1 MLALTDPLLPTSA
14 TERRIL
20 SLVQS
25 RQATTQADIV
35 AHTGLKQQTVSRTV
49 GDLIEQGFLLAG
61 DRVASGRRGPPGTAL
76 SLNPDHLF
84 TLGVSIM
91 ADAVSVLLMDLA
103 GQDRGYR
110 RFTPPVMSREG
121 VLDGVQQAFADLCAD
136 AAISPRRVI
145 GIGIGITGFALEDGR
160 RFNGPRSLDEW
171 AGVDVAEIFEET
183 FGLPAWADNDGN
195 VAAAGES
202 LVGIGR
208 WARTFAYMYIA
219 TGFGGGLVI
228 NGQLMRGVHGNAGE
242 FAGSLPKFVY
252 TPPTLE
258 LLRHCF
264 ARRDEEYDTIGDMLN
279 ALNIHSPAVNDWLNR
294 ISDSLSL
301 ACSACAAIVDPQAIV
316 IGGRVP
322 RALAERMIERVDLRH
337 APRRGFDRPQPRVV
351 PSEVT
356 GDATALGAAAVPL
369 KLRVF
374 KTELF

>member
-1 MLALTDPLLPTSA
+1 MFLPRDGLLPTSS
-14 TERRIL
+14 TEWQIL
-20 SLVQS
+20 SLIQTGKV
-25 RQATTQADIV
+25 TTQADIV
-35 AHTGLKQQTVSRTV
+35 AGTALKQQTVSRTV
-49 GDLIEQGFLLAG
+49 GDLIAQGLLTTG
-61 DRVASGRRGPPGTAL
+61 ERISSGRRGQPSTVL
-76 SLNPDHLF
+76 CLNPDHLF
-84 TLGVSIM
+84 SLGISIM
-91 ADAVSVLLMDLA
+91 ADAVSVLLMDMA
-103 GQDRGYR
+103 GRERGYLR
-110 RFTPPVMSREG
+110 LSPPVMSREG
-121 VLDGVQQAFADLCAD
+121 VLGTVRDALESLCA
-136 AAISPRRVI
+136 AARAQTDRVI
-145 GIGIGITGFALEDGR
+145 GMGVGITGFALEDGR

-171 AGVDVAEIFEET
+171 SGVDVAGIFEDA

-202 LVGIGR
+202 LLGIGR

-242 FAGSLPKFVY
+242 FAGSLPKFIY

-264 ARRDEEYDTIGDMLN
+264 ARRGDEFDTIGDMLN
-279 ALNIHSPAVNDWLNR
+279 VLDVEAPAVNDWLNR
-294 ISDSLSL
+294 IGDSLSL
-301 ACSACAAIVDPQAIV
+301 ACSACAAIVDPEAIV

-322 RALAERMIERVDLRH
+322 KALAARMIERVDMRH
-337 APRRGFDRPQPRVV
+337 APRRGIYRPQPRIV

-374 KTELF
+374 KTEIF